1 MAVHSVL
8 PTSKPRRSR
17 SRGVVAPPDGK
28 LVRPNPGADALDRP
42 RLIQALAA
50 HADRPL
56 ILVVAEAGYGKTQA
70 LAIYARTLR
79 HPCVWYS
86 LKPSDA
92 DLVVFSRCLLA
103 GFRREFPR
111 FGRAFERALAEV
123 KPGNRAAEMLAGTF
137 ATAVAELRA
146 PAVVTVLDDYQEVAS
161 NSQVATFVGTLV
173 RQMPKRLRLILA
185 ARSLP
190 ALPLERPRAAGE
202 VFEVGPEQLRMTR
215 EELGR
220 LFADAYD
227 HPLSEHELDALEH
240 TTQGWATGA
249 HMIHESLRRA
259 ERGTLDEVLEDFRAS
274 NLELH
279 DYVTAEVYAHLDP
292 PTRQLLE
299 RTAPLERFDVG
310 LAERLTGRRGLSPT
324 LAALCER
331 GLLRSFGAGES
342 ASFEWQELV
351 QRFVRQEIESR
362 AGDWQALEG
371 SVAEALA
378 ERGEMEAAVRHH
390 LAAGLHERAG
400 GLLRDLAP
408 ALLRQGRAPGLQ
420 AFLGQLPAEM
430 LRDDARLGLA
440 MADAQQTLGA
450 WDEAERRYGEV
461 LERCRAAT
469 PPVANAREVECRA
482 LIGMGKVLNLRGRHE
497 QVLGIAER
505 GLAMAESLPLEI
517 RVRLLQMKAGAHY
530 YLGQF
535 QAAIRILDQVRE
547 QLAGRDEPDLVVPTV
562 HNLAVAYA
570 SQGRIR
576 EASDEFRF
584 ALAQVR
590 GPDSPRA
597 PLYLSN
603 LAFLLTELG
612 DLTEARRAAEDGL
625 LAAQRFSNR
634 AQECVCHQALA
645 QILAQSGD
653 LEGALAALRRAEE
666 LNAELRM
673 EVIWADLLA
682 LRGRIFCA
690 RGEYGR
696 GADFLRQAIERS
708 AGRAYAPRLSKWSRM
723 VRAPSGRIGTALDLR
738 GCRPVPWTPGGRSPS
753 HPGQLLARRARLAL
767 EAERAERHLA
777 RALWLARERGYQHFL
792 ATQAVKSRVRCWSL
806 ARGSG
811 RPRRG
816 ALVEAGGGQRRCRAA
831 RSVDGD
837 RKRRS
842 CWPRSAGAPQAALE
856 KLGARAPLLQPPA
869 RGPRHRRSVVPRSRQ
884 PSDRNR

>member
-8 PTSKPRRSR
+8 PTSKPRRPR

-56 ILVVAEAGYGKTQA
+56 ILVVAEAGYGKTQCA
-70 LAIYARTLR
+70 GDLRADALR

-173 RQMPKRLRLILA
+173 RQMPKRLRLIRGRA
-185 ARSLP
+185 VLP

-310 LAERLTGRRGLSPT
+310 SRGAVDRAPWPESDSGGLVR
-324 LAALCER
+324 E

-408 ALLRQGRAPGLQ
+408 ALLRQGRAPDCRRSSGSFRGN
-420 AFLGQLPAEM
+420 AARRCTARTRHGGCAT
-430 LRDDARLGLA
+430 DARSVGRGRAPL
-440 MADAQQTLGA
+440 
-450 WDEAERRYGEV
+450 RRS
-461 LERCRAAT
+461 CSSAAAPPP
-469 PPVANAREVECRA
+469 PPVANARAGRVPRA
-482 LIGMGKVLNLRGRHE
+482 DRHG
-497 QVLGIAER
+497 QGAQPAR
-505 GLAMAESLPLEI
+505 PP
-517 RVRLLQMKAGAHY
+517 RAGAGH
-530 YLGQF
+530 
-535 QAAIRILDQVRE
+535 
-547 QLAGRDEPDLVVPTV
+547 
-562 HNLAVAYA
+562 
-570 SQGRIR
+570 
-576 EASDEFRF
+576 
-584 ALAQVR
+584 
-590 GPDSPRA
+590 
-597 PLYLSN
+597 
-603 LAFLLTELG
+603 
-612 DLTEARRAAEDGL
+612 
-625 LAAQRFSNR
+625 
-634 AQECVCHQALA
+634 
-645 QILAQSGD
+645 
-653 LEGALAALRRAEE
+653 
-666 LNAELRM
+666 
-673 EVIWADLLA
+673 
-682 LRGRIFCA
+682 
-690 RGEYGR
+690 R
-696 GADFLRQAIERS
+696 GA
-708 AGRAYAPRLSKWSRM
+708 W
-723 VRAPSGRIGTALDLR
+723 
-738 GCRPVPWTPGGRSPS
+738 
-753 HPGQLLARRARLAL
+753 AR
-767 EAERAERHLA
+767 H
-777 RALWLARERGYQHFL
+777 G
-792 ATQAVKSRVRCWSL
+792 
-806 ARGSG
+806 
-811 RPRRG
+811 
-816 ALVEAGGGQRRCRAA
+816 
-831 RSVDGD
+831 
-837 RKRRS
+837 
-842 CWPRSAGAPQAALE
+842 
-856 KLGARAPLLQPPA
+856 
-869 RGPRHRRSVVPRSRQ
+869 
-884 PSDRNR
+884 